1 MFFIKKVLIL
11 FGGNSSEHYISCK
24 SCVSVLKNIDRKR
37 YDIEVAGISKNNIWY
52 KFSDDLFYLEDGSW
66 KDSNILEIDN
76 IIDETINLSILT
88 KLLKLELI
96 NEKQF
101 YLLKTKIKSFS

>member
-1 MFFIKKVLIL
+1 MNNLNKQKGIEVSYEELLLKIL
-11 FGGNSSEHYISCK
+11 KRGGNSFMKEDENRENK
-24 SCVSVLKNIDRKR
+24 LKQ
-37 YDIEVAGISKNNIWY
+37 
-52 KFSDDLFYLEDGSW
+52 
-66 KDSNILEIDN
+66 LEIDN